1 MSGQDLSDV
10 LIGHCSQAD
19 IDVASQL
26 YRCANVMGPI
36 VCLSVCRVGV
46 WWCIYCTNVY
56 VLVGYVPQTI
66 VVTTLKTVYT

>member
-19 IDVASQL
+19 IDEPHNCIGVQML
-26 YRCANVMGPI
+26 WVL
-36 VCLSVCRVGV
+36 LSVCRVGV